1 MRRVNLIPMAGE
13 GQRFIDAGYTTP
25 KPLIDING
33 LPMVVNTA
41 NSLPEAD
48 QWIFV
53 CRESHIKSANID
65 KVLMQCFPGALILT
79 VNQLTAGQVCTCL
92 LARDYLRMDD
102 QLTIG
107 TCDNGMKYDYN
118 KFDDLIYRNDA
129 LIWTFR
135 GHSTVLQ
142 NPSMYGWVEVDKEGS
157 ATGVSCKMPIS
168 DNPLQDHAVVGIF
181 SFKKASL
188 FLDCADETI
197 RKDRRINNEFY
208 LDIVMD
214 ECVMNGSHISP
225 FEIDDYICWGT
236 PKDLEL
242 YNK

>member
-33 LPMVVNTA
+33 LPMVVNAA

-118 KFDDLIYRNDA
+118 KFDFFVGYLY
-129 LIWTFR
+129 
-135 GHSTVLQ
+135 
-142 NPSMYGWVEVDKEGS
+142 EVDIFYVVP
-157 ATGVSCKMPIS
+157 VSILKDQTVINVYP
-168 DNPLQDHAVVGIF
+168 HREK
-181 SFKKASL
+181 SFRSK
-188 FLDCADETI
+188 
-197 RKDRRINNEFY
+197 NNVDYEKFK
-208 LDIVMD
+208 
-214 ECVMNGSHISP
+214 NN
-225 FEIDDYICWGT
+225 FELLT
-236 PKDLEL
+236 
-242 YNK
+242 